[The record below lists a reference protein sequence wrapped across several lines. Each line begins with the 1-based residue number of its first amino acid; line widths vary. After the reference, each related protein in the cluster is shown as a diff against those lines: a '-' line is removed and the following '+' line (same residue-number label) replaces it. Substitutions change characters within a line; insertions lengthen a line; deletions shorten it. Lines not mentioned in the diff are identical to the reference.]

1 MTATQAPTEADVIRA
16 FVRAGIAQV
25 HVSLPA
31 TVVAYDPTTQKA
43 TVQVAIRPRVD
54 DTITGTERPALE
66 PTAPIPNIPVLWPS
80 SSQGSLTFGLL
91 PGDPVTLL
99 VQERSTDEWRSTG
112 LPDNAPLDAR
122 RFDLSDAVVLPGGRS
137 FNPAAGLT
145 APLTVGTEVDALG
158 AAVLGGGT
166 VKLGSAVALHPL
178 AKGDVLSA
186 LLASIATVC
195 ATAIDPTSTTAAVT
209 AIGGAIDTVLGTTA
223 GLPNPPIPAT
233 NTLISQKTSTD

>member
-1 MTATQAPTEADVIRA
+1 MPETQAPSEADVIRA

-31 TVVAYDPTTQKA
+31 TVVTYDPTTQKA

-54 DTITGTERPALE
+54 DTIAGIERPALE

-80 SSQGSLTFGLL
+80 STQGSLTFGLL

-112 LPDNAPLDAR
+112 LPDNAPLDSR
-122 RFDLSDAVVLPGGRS
+122 RFDLSDAIVLPGGRS
-137 FNPAAGLT
+137 FNPASGPT

-158 AAVLGGGT
+158 AT
-166 VKLGSAVALHPL
+166 VVGSTVPLAGLKLGSAAASQSAVLGEVLTAF
-178 AKGDVLSA
+178 LSA
-186 LLASIATVC
+186 FATTLGGATDPAVTLAASNLLAA
-195 ATAIDPTSTTAAVT
+195 
-209 AIGGAIDTVLGTTA
+209 LGTQA
-223 GLPNPPIPAT
+223 HKSIKVKVDL
-233 NTLISQKTSTD
+233 

>member
-1 MTATQAPTEADVIRA
+1 MTATQAPSEADVIRA
-16 FVRAGIAQV
+16 FVRAGIAQI

-31 TVVAYDPTTQKA
+31 TVVTYDPTTQKA

-99 VQERSTDEWRSTG
+99 VQERSTDEWRTTG
-112 LPDNAPLDAR
+112 LPDNAPLDSR
-122 RFDLSDAVVLPGGRS
+122 RFNLSDAIVLPGGRS

-145 APLTVGTEVDALG
+145 APLTVGAEVDALG
-158 AAVLGGGT
+158 ATVVGSTVPVAG
-166 VKLGSAVALHPL
+166 VKLGSAAAVNSA
-178 AKGDVLSA
+178 VLGEVLTGF
-186 LLASIATVC
+186 LLAFTTALGGATDPAVTGA
-195 ATAIDPTSTTAAVT
+195 ATALAASLNT
-209 AIGGAIDTVLGTTA
+209 GAHQSVKVKVDL
-223 GLPNPPIPAT
+223 
-233 NTLISQKTSTD
+233 